1 MKIPAFK
8 DLILFEN
15 DDVIVVNK
23 PPFVA
28 SVDERNGGELNMLRM
43 AKKYWDDA
51 QICHRLDKE
60 TSGALIFAKTPEA
73 YRSVSMQFEHREVK
87 KIYHAVIDGS
97 HAFDNKLVD
106 LPIANFGK
114 GNVVIDKYEGK
125 RAETIFNSIKFFK
138 HFTLVECQ
146 PKTGRMHQ
154 IRIHLAT
161 QRASIVADEMY
172 GGKYPMLST
181 FKRGYRLSKGEEE
194 QPLIRRFALHAY
206 EVSFKLLNGEEITIG
221 APYPKDFATFLKL
234 LEKFDS

>member
-1 MKIPAFK
+1 MKLPSFK

-15 DDVIVVNK
+15 DEVIVVNK
-23 PPFVA
+23 PPFIA
-28 SVDERNGGELNMLRM
+28 SVDERSGNEPNMLRL
-43 AKKYWDDA
+43 AKSYWEDA

-73 YRSVSMQFEHREVK
+73 YRSISMQFEHRQIK
-87 KIYHAVIDGS
+87 KIYHAVIDGT
-97 HAFDNKLVD
+97 HNFEEKMVD

-114 GNVVIDKYEGK
+114 GNVIIDKYEGK
-125 RAETIFNSIKFFK
+125 RAETIFNSIKFYK

-172 GGKYPMLST
+172 GGKYPFLST
-181 FKRGYRLSKGEEE
+181 FKKGYRLSKNEEE
-194 QPLIRRFALHAY
+194 QPLIRRFALHAR
-206 EVSFKLLNGEEITIG
+206 EVTFKLLNGEETTIS
-221 APYPKDFATFLKL
+221 ADYPKDFATFLKL
-234 LEKFDS
+234 LDKFDS